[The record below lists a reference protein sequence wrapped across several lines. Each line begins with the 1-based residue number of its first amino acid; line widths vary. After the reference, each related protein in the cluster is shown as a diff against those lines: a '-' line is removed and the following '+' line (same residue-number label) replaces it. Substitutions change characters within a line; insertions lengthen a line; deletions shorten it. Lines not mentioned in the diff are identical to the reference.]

1 MSEYCAKARLKP
13 RLCDFSCIICF
24 SMVKFVVWRGGAF
37 MYNRAQLKREVK
49 QIISVTKPR
58 PMWVALLYL
67 VITSVGASILQSLV
81 NLFSGTSV
89 ISEMLSSLPGKIMT
103 GEDPMVIFQEIIL
116 LYADRLIALVG
127 TMIVSSL
134 VLSVVIT
141 LWEGLMNVGFTG
153 YCLSLVRGE
162 KPGVN
167 RIFCGFPMIGKV
179 VLTSLLVWVF
189 MTLWLLLYG
198 ICLAV
203 VILIGA
209 LLMEAATV
217 VGVIL
222 FVAGYI
228 GYVILAIRLVL
239 RYSMVNYILLD
250 TGKFGLDA
258 IGESKRMMKGKKGKL
273 FMLYFSF
280 IGWYLLTFAVA
291 IVGGAAIGA
300 VISIGGAGLAGGASM
315 GALAGIV
322 GGVMFVLLIMFAVL
336 WLINL
341 WLQPYVTGS
350 AAKFYLFF
358 KPQSP
363 ELNDGWP
370 ALHGD
375 ITDQDQANIE
385 C

>member
-1 MSEYCAKARLKP
+1 
-13 RLCDFSCIICF
+13 
-24 SMVKFVVWRGGAF
+24 

-89 ISEMLSSLPGKIMT
+89 ISEMLSSLPEKIMT

-300 VISIGGAGLAGGASM
+300 VISVGGAGLAGGASM